1 MTISSLTKRIIPCLD
16 IKNGRTVSGI
26 HFQNLRDCGDPTV
39 LAKAYAEQGAD
50 ELVFLDISASLEKRK
65 TRGELVKRIGENIFI
80 PFTVGG
86 GISTIDD
93 INECLKNG
101 ADKVSLNTIAV
112 NNPDFITQ
120 ASQKFGSQA
129 IVLSLDVKKKTE
141 NGQEIYK
148 VFIKGGNEETKYE
161 ALEFAQL
168 AEKNGAGEILLNSLD
183 RDGTENGYDL
193 DILQKVCSAVQIP
206 VIASSGAG
214 SLEDLYE
221 AFTQTTCDAVL
232 ASSIFH
238 FGRYTIPEA
247 KAFLQSKGIPMR

>member
-1 MTISSLTKRIIPCLD
+1 METSSLTKRIIPCLD
-16 IKNGRTVSGI
+16 IKNGRTVSGV
-26 HFQNLRDCGDPTV
+26 HFQNLRDCGDPTE
-39 LAKAYAEQGAD
+39 LAKEYANQGAD

-65 TRGELVKRIGENIFI
+65 TRGELVKKIGENIFI

-93 INECLKNG
+93 INECLQNG

-112 NNPDFITQ
+112 NNPDFITE

-129 IVLSLDVKKKTE
+129 IVLSLDVKKKNKGGKE
-141 NGQEIYK
+141 VYK
-148 VFIKGGNEETKYE
+148 VFIKGGSEETPYE
-161 ALEFAQL
+161 AIEFAQL
-168 AEKNGAGEILLNSLD
+168 AEDKGAGEILLNSLD

-193 DILQKVCSAVQIP
+193 HILKEVCSTVQIP

-214 SLEDLYE
+214 SLEDFYQ

-238 FGRYTIPEA
+238 FGQYTIPEA
-247 KAFLQSKGIPMR
+247 KAFLQKKGISIR